1 MLIAALTQY
10 SRNNVWRELVLDK
23 GDAVAQQQFALFQ
36 ALHLDEVRSR
46 RLLQRHNRGIEV
58 AMLLLQARKQRP
70 KLAFFLF
77 CHRRLRS
84 RLNAVSAP
92 KFLWIIAFWLMSGKP
107 ACCSLMAE

>member
-58 AMLLLQARKQRP
+58 AMLLLQARQFCP
-70 KLAFFLF
+70 KLAFFLLR
-77 CHRRLRS
+77 HRCPGRAEPTERGS
-84 RLNAVSAP
+84 SAE
-92 KFLWIIAFWLMSGKP
+92 KP
-107 ACCSLMAE
+107 PGLAPDCT